1 MSQSYVIALKIKK
14 EVVMNNIKEIMNGG
28 ISAILI
34 AIGYVALW
42 CGIFCLIANS
52 IGNMAFMNGGIL
64 MCAMGCLMFSA
75 ILIGSG
81 IAWYYIVKPK
91 S

>member
-1 MSQSYVIALKIKK
+1 
-14 EVVMNNIKEIMNGG
+14 MNNIKEIMNGG

-34 AIGYVALW
+34 AVGYIGLW
-42 CGIFCLIANS
+42 CGIFCLIGNRV
-52 IGNMAFMNGGIL
+52 GNMPDWNGSFLWCG
-64 MCAMGCLMFSA
+64 MGCVIFSV

-81 IAWYYIVKPK
+81 IAWYNIVKPK